1 MAEKTQLVVIGS
13 GPAGYTAAFYAADK
27 GMDVTMIEASQ
38 PGGTCLNV
46 GCIPSKALL
55 HVTKVLDEANHASV
69 AGIHFDAPRVEL
81 DEVRSFKDGVIQKLR
96 GGVTGLAKA
105 RKVKVIQGFA
115 SFSSSTS
122 LNITTQEGVVSLDFE
137 RCIIATGSVPVVP
150 GPLRLESPRVMD
162 STGALEL
169 PDIPERFLVV
179 GGGVIGLELGSVY
192 AGLGSK
198 VTVIE
203 ALDHIANGADRDIV
217 KPLEKVV
224 QKNFESIKVKTMVK
238 SLEDQGETIKVTYEN
253 ADGVASEEF
262 DRVLLCIGRR
272 PNSDKLELGNA
283 QIQPDDRGFI
293 QANNAMQTAQPHIY
307 AIGDVIG
314 NPMLAHK
321 GSKEARVAIDHMLD
335 GKTEYDN
342 LCIPSVIYTDPE
354 VAWVGLTEIEA
365 KEQNIPYTVGKF
377 PWAASGRALA
387 MSRTEGI
394 TKVLIDPKTERVLG
408 GAVVGLNAG
417 ELIAEIALAVEMG
430 AVLEDIT
437 GTIHAHPTL
446 AETVAESF

>member
-1 MAEKTQLVVIGS
+1 
-13 GPAGYTAAFYAADK
+13 
-27 GMDVTMIEASQ
+27 
-38 PGGTCLNV
+38 
-46 GCIPSKALL
+46 
-55 HVTKVLDEANHASV
+55 
-69 AGIHFDAPRVEL
+69 
-81 DEVRSFKDGVIQKLR
+81 VRAFKDGVIQKLR

-115 SFSSSTS
+115 SFASPTS
-122 LNITTQEGVVSLDFE
+122 LNITTKEGVIALNFE

-169 PDIPERFLVV
+169 PDVPERFLVV

-224 QKNFESIKVKTMVK
+224 KSNFESILVKTMVK
-238 SLEDQGETIKVTYEN
+238 SLEDQGDTIKVTYEN
-253 ADGVASEEF
+253 ADGVQSAEF

-272 PNSDKLELGNA
+272 PNADKLELGNA
-283 QIQPDDRGFI
+283 GLQADERGFI
-293 QANNAMQTAQPHIY
+293 QANASLQTTQPHIY

-321 GSKEARVAIDHMLD
+321 GSKEARVAVDHMLD
-335 GKTEYDN
+335 GKSVFDN

-365 KEQNIPYTVGKF
+365 KEKNIPYTVGKF

-387 MSRTEGI
+387 MSRTEGL
-394 TKVLIDPKTERVLG
+394 TKVLVDPKTERVLG

-430 AVLEDIT
+430 AVLEDIA

-446 AETVAESF
+446 SETVAEGFETIHGIATHIYSPKK

>member
-1 MAEKTQLVVIGS
+1 
-13 GPAGYTAAFYAADK
+13 
-27 GMDVTMIEASQ
+27 
-38 PGGTCLNV
+38 
-46 GCIPSKALL
+46 
-55 HVTKVLDEANHASV
+55 
-69 AGIHFDAPRVEL
+69 
-81 DEVRSFKDGVIQKLR
+81 
-96 GGVTGLAKA
+96 
-105 RKVKVIQGFA
+105 
-115 SFSSSTS
+115 
-122 LNITTQEGVVSLDFE
+122 
-137 RCIIATGSVPVVP
+137 
-150 GPLRLESPRVMD
+150 MD

-446 AETVAESF
+446 AETVAESFETIHGVATHIYSPKK